1 MAIGTSVSSPMHEQS
16 SYPDYY
22 FEATYKLSKD
32 AHRICHR
39 YGVGRGTWDQRR
51 QERASN
57 GGCWCQG
64 IGPGLTMDA
73 LVLLRSV
80 TFIS

>member
-22 FEATYKLSKD
+22 FEATSKD
-32 AHRICHR
+32 AYRLCHR
-39 YGVGRGTWDQRR
+39 YEIGRGTCDQRR

-64 IGPGLTMDA
+64 IGPGLTMDT

-80 TFIS
+80 AFIS